1 MKLFA
6 LRFATV
12 STASLAVI
20 GSIAVG
26 EAEAALVGASP
37 LCTNGNAL
45 TEMNPDAITC
55 SGAWA
60 GNDANQQTDVLAQLS
75 SDFASYTG
83 GLVTWVFNGK
93 SDDSLNGPFTSNPGG
108 TTGTLTFDV
117 AQEGLFSIA
126 LKASNQFSL
135 YLFDG
140 GAAGISSIDFTTIGT
155 SLNNNQVQPQDLSHA
170 SLYRPGGT
178 PIPTP
183 ALLPGLIGMGLAA
196 WRKRKSEQAESEA

>member
-26 EAEAALVGASP
+26 EAEAALVGVSP
-37 LCTNGNAL
+37 VCTNGSAL
-45 TEMNPDAITC
+45 TAMEPDAIAC
-55 SGAWA
+55 SGAWQ
-60 GNDANQQTDVLAQLS
+60 GNDANQQDHVLAQLS
-75 SDFASYTG
+75 SAFGGGPWSYIGTTNAG
-83 GLVTWVFNGK
+83 EI
-93 SDDSLNGPFTSNPGG
+93 SGPFSSVPGVA
-108 TTGTLTFDV
+108 TGTLTFDNPQV
-117 AQEGLFSIA
+117 GFFSIA

-135 YLFDG
+135 YLFNG
-140 GAAGISSIDFTTIGT
+140 GEAGISSIDFTTIGT
-155 SLNNNQVQPQDLSHA
+155 SLNQEGQPQDLSHA